1 MEIYRNLNGHLGTIP
16 KASVIRASNYIVLTG
31 NDAVDYMSILA
42 LENLRTLVANGGAND
57 ELKYA
62 IPECWKVKLTSTF
75 NARSLQNFL
84 KLRSSKAAL
93 WEIRELANHLYSAL
107 PEDHKY
113 LFTDC
118 IGESDAH

>member
-62 IPECWKVKLTSTF
+62 IPE
-75 NARSLQNFL
+75 
-84 KLRSSKAAL
+84 
-93 WEIRELANHLYSAL
+93 
-107 PEDHKY
+107 
-113 LFTDC
+113 
-118 IGESDAH
+118 